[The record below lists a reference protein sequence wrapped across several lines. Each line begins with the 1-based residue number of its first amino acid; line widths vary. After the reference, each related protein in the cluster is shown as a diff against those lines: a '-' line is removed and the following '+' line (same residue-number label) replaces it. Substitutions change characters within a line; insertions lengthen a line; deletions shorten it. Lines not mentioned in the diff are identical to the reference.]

1 MGMPQWVTIAE
12 AIKLT
17 GKSENTIRRFI
28 YDLQKTNK
36 EVAARVITKS
46 STGAYQIEAGFLYTK
61 YPHISTNGQPM
72 SSPTEQPK
80 GNNSPTHQ
88 TTQELDPII
97 KAKDET
103 ISILKSQL
111 EKQAVDFREQL
122 NRRDEQMKMM
132 FERMRENNMIIQN
145 LALPAPQKGDALE
158 PVGVIKDTQASNHDD
173 THSVP
178 LGSPSEQP
186 KPPVVG
192 TRHRQ
197 KRSGDRQKGVKATHR
212 QPQKLTQK
220 PAEQPKKKGFLS
232 WLR

>member
-1 MGMPQWVTIAE
+1 MSQLVTIAE

-36 EVAARVITKS
+36 DLATKVITKS
-46 STGAYQIEAGFLYTK
+46 PTGSYQIETGFLYSK
-61 YPHISTNGQPM
+61 YPHVSTNGQPM
-72 SSPTEQPK
+72 SSQTEQST
-80 GNNSPTHQ
+80 GNHSSTHQ
-88 TTQELDPII
+88 TTHELDPII

-103 ISILKSQL
+103 IAILKLQL
-111 EKQAVDFREQL
+111 EKQVADYKEQL

-145 LALPAPQKGDALE
+145 LALPAPQKSDAIE
-158 PVGVIKDTQASNHDD
+158 PVGVIKNTQASNHED
-173 THSVP
+173 THDVP
-178 LGSPSEQP
+178 MSTPSEQP

-192 TRHRQ
+192 TRHKQ
-197 KRSGDRQKGVKATHR
+197 KQSADRQKGVKGAR
-212 QPQKLTQK
+212 KQQQKFTIK
-220 PAEQPKKKGFLS
+220 TEEQPKKKGLFS